1 MKSGWPS
8 HLWLGVF
15 SLFLGV
21 FLIRFGS
28 QQQYLAGEY
37 RWHAVA
43 VISLIWLVVVLTM
56 VLRRILRGNPP

>member
-15 SLFLGV
+15 SLLLGV

-28 QQQYLAGEY
+28 QQQYLAGEH

-56 VLRRILRGNPP
+56 VLRRFFRGNPP